1 MEKAKFTSTI
11 SLDEGK
17 ELDLIKYLEHLR
29 DTRRMGDFVSSCV
42 RACWDNQE
50 LYKQTLASDSTYG
63 TQLRKGYFDS
73 IENKILDMRNKVD
86 KIYDIA
92 FSVYTLALMGKRLG
106 IEERAENSLKAQFIL
121 QKQINDIARA
131 LSINTLMFESDRLQ
145 DTKHKAEQIL
155 EYIIN
160 SYDSLLAELKISY
173 TLPLKEETQ
182 VEVKEHIEEKEQTS
196 VEDNIDLTFN
206 NNAEW
211 EALSNFLG
219 ND

>member
-1 MEKAKFTSTI
+1 MEKVKFNSI
-11 SLDEGK
+11 VSLDRGQ
-17 ELDLIKYLEHLR
+17 ELDLIEYLEHLR
-29 DTRRMGDFVSSCV
+29 DTRRMGDYISSCV
-42 RACWDNQE
+42 KACWDNPE
-50 LYKQTLASDSTYG
+50 LFKQTIALDNTYT
-63 TQLRKGYFDS
+63 TQLRKGYFDN
-73 IENKILDMRNKVD
+73 IQNRLLEMRNKVD
-86 KIYDIA
+86 KIYELA
-92 FSVYTLALMGKRLG
+92 FNVYTLALMGKRLG

-173 TLPLKEETQ
+173 TLPIKEETQ

-211 EALSNFLG
+211 DALSNFLG

>member
-1 MEKAKFTSTI
+1 MEKAKFTGTI

-63 TQLRKGYFDS
+63 TQLRKGYFDN

-86 KIYDIA
+86 KIYELA
-92 FSVYTLALMGKRLG
+92 FNVYTLALMGKRLG

-160 SYDSLLAELKISY
+160 SYDGLLGELQTVSY
-173 TLPLKEETQ
+173 AVPKEDET
-182 VEVKEHIEEKEQTS
+182 KEDKTKEDETK
-196 VEDNIDLTFN
+196 EDEINLTFN